1 MQQQAGPTV
10 LSRGNGGRRQGK
22 NQDSQHSS
30 RHPGAAARTS
40 SKATT
45 IQALQPSATESER
58 SNGTGDIRPSCLP
71 EPVSF
76 SISCRCG
83 SLNKTATATGFNGTP
98 RPRMTSLEAHSS
110 SRKPGTVTSNNSG
123 KRRTWGHINTLTGF
137 IACRLLDLCDVYQGQ
152 LMIGV

>member
-1 MQQQAGPTV
+1 MATSPQKHTANKTPEIRTMPLTAKSKCSNRPAPT
-10 LSRGNGGRRQGK
+10 SSAANGGQRQCK

-30 RHPGAAARTS
+30 RHPDAAARTS
-40 SKATT
+40 GKATIT
-45 IQALQPSATESER
+45 QALQPSATEPEGSYDT
-58 SNGTGDIRPSCLP
+58 SDIRPSCLP

-83 SLNKTATATGFNGTP
+83 TRNKTATATGFNGTP

-123 KRRTWGHINTLTGF
+123 KRRT
-137 IACRLLDLCDVYQGQ
+137 
-152 LMIGV
+152 